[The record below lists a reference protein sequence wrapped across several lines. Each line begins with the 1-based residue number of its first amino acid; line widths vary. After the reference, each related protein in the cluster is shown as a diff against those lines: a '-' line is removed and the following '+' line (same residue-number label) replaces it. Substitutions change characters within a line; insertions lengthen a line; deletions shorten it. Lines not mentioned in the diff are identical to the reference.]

1 MKPKF
6 NEGDTVKI
14 INCECQ
20 DEYYQNLIGKTFVI
34 DKIDLKYVDE
44 HIYLLDCPSH
54 MKQSYS
60 CWKESEFELVKS
72 INDKL
77 KNLAYYSTLGNYEL
91 DFVGSED
98 VDCVAY
104 GSNSSDG
111 CSSENQNNYRLISY
125 ISIDKTVYNQYKDLR
140 LILPKLIKYII
151 NNEEKDID
159 EITFNNYKLVESDNF
174 VFIDFD
180 ITISKI
186 EEPHEGDLE

>member
-1 MKPKF
+1 MKTKF
-6 NEGDTVKI
+6 QEGDTVKI
-14 INCECQ
+14 INSECKN
-20 DEYYQNLIGKTFVI
+20 EYYQNLIGKTFVI
-34 DKIDLKYVDE
+34 DKIDLKYADE
-44 HIYLLDCPSH
+44 HIYLLNCPSD
-54 MKQSYS
+54 MGQSYS
-60 CWKESEFELVKS
+60 CWKESELELVKS
-72 INDKL
+72 INDKIKDL
-77 KNLAYYSTLGNYEL
+77 SYYSTLGNYEL

-125 ISIDKTVYNQYKDLR
+125 ISTDKTVYNQYKDLR
-140 LILPKLIKYII
+140 LIIPKLIKYII

-159 EITFNNYKLVESDNF
+159 EINLNNYKLVESDNF

-186 EEPHEGDLE
+186 EEPHEGDEE